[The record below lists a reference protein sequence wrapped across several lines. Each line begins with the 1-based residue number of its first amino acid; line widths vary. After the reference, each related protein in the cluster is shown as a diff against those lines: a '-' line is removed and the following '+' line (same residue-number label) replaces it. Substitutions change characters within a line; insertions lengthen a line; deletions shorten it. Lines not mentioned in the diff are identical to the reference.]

1 MHQKR
6 ATRPPLARPSFAL
19 PSFALPVAAVAA
31 TVLALGVV
39 PASASTDLSEVSLGA
54 TSLGATSVGAAPLAA
69 TSLAATPVA
78 AAPLAATSLAATPVA
93 ATPTG
98 ATSVA
103 AAPTGATPAGA
114 PPAATCRLPAAVDGL
129 GSGFPVDDQ
138 ALPAVGTL
146 KAALLFVDF
155 EDHPAAVGSLDEAE
169 TNLAS
174 GVEYL
179 ERVSGGRLDVT
190 TTSSDGWV
198 RMPEPSTSYPFE
210 RGLSYE
216 DHVRYIGD
224 AIAAA
229 DATFDFSDVD
239 VVWVTATKEAPNI
252 TYSPTTNF
260 LDVTADD
267 NHLTHAV
274 TFGYDQWRWGGLV
287 LAHESGHTLGLP
299 DLYLFEAP
307 PSDPGNW
314 HAAVGGW
321 DLMGLI
327 SGSGPE
333 YFAWHRWQLGW
344 LDDAQVVC
352 ADPRRATTA
361 RLGPVA
367 GSGNAPSWQDTM
379 LVYPISATRA
389 VVVENRQPV
398 GYDEAIGASGALVY
412 TVDTSV
418 RSGEGPVRVVD
429 STPGSADGLDD
440 APFAPGTSWTEPT
453 TGAVLTFR
461 DGPGNAV
468 GVTVRP

>member
-1 MHQKR
+1 MKHQR
-6 ATRPPLARPSFAL
+6 AARPSLAL
-19 PSFALPVAAVAA
+19 PIAAFAAM
-31 TVLALGVV
+31 TLALGAV
-39 PASASTDLSEVSLGA
+39 PASA
-54 TSLGATSVGAAPLAA
+54 
-69 TSLAATPVA
+69 A
-78 AAPLAATSLAATPVA
+78 AAPPPS
-93 ATPTG
+93 
-98 ATSVA
+98 
-103 AAPTGATPAGA
+103 A
-114 PPAATCRLPAAVDGL
+114 PPAAPPSVDACRLPAAVGGL

-146 KAALLFVDF
+146 KAALLLVDF
-155 EDHPAAVGSLDEAE
+155 DDHPASPGSAPEAVA
-169 TNLAS
+169 NLAS
-174 GVEYL
+174 GAEYL

-190 TTSSDGWV
+190 TTTSDGWV

-224 AIAAA
+224 AVAAA
-229 DATFDFSDVD
+229 DDTFDFSDVD

-260 LDVTADD
+260 LDVTADG

-307 PSDPGNW
+307 PEDPGNY

-327 SGSGPE
+327 SGRGPE

-344 LDDAQVVC
+344 IDDDQVVC
-352 ADPRRATTA
+352 AGPRKATSA
-361 RLGPVA
+361 RLAPVA
-367 GSGNAPSWQDTM
+367 QSGDARPGQDAM
-379 LVYPISATRA
+379 VVYPLSATRA

-398 GYDEAIGASGALVY
+398 GYDEGIGAGGALVY
-412 TVDTSV
+412 TVDASV

-440 APFAPGTSWTEPT
+440 APFAAGSSWTEPT

-461 DGPGNAV
+461 AGPADTLK
-468 GVTVRP
+468 VTVRP

>member
-1 MHQKR
+1 MNQGR
-6 ATRPPLARPSFAL
+6 TNWPAR
-19 PSFALPVAAVAA
+19 ALPVVAVAA
-31 TVLALGVV
+31 MTLVAGALA
-39 PASASTDLSEVSLGA
+39 ASASA
-54 TSLGATSVGAAPLAA
+54 I
-69 TSLAATPVA
+69 PVTA
-78 AAPLAATSLAATPVA
+78 AAGSASV
-93 ATPTG
+93 TG
-98 ATSVA
+98 QA
-103 AAPTGATPAGA
+103 AAQSS
-114 PPAATCRLPAAVDGL
+114 AADSCRLPASVDGL
-129 GSGFPVDDQ
+129 GSGFPVDEQ
-138 ALPAVGTL
+138 ALPATGTL

-155 EDHPAAVGSLDEAE
+155 EDHPASVGSLDEAE
-169 TNLAS
+169 ANLAS

-210 RGLSYE
+210 RGLTYE

-224 AIAAA
+224 AISAA

-239 VVWVTATKEAPNI
+239 VVWVTATKESPNI

-260 LDVTADD
+260 LDGTTDG

-274 TFGYDQWRWGGLV
+274 TFGFDQWRWGGLV

-307 PSDPGNW
+307 PDDPGNW

-327 SGSGPE
+327 SGAGPE
-333 YFAWHRWQLGW
+333 YLAWHRWQLGW

-352 ADPRRATTA
+352 AAPRRATTA
-361 RLGPVA
+361 LLRPVA
-367 GSGNAPSWQDTM
+367 GSGDAAPWQDAM
-379 LVYPISATRA
+379 VVYRLSETRA

-398 GYDEAIGASGALVY
+398 GYDEGIGASGALVY
-412 TVDTSV
+412 TVDASV
-418 RSGEGPVRVVD
+418 PSGEGPVRVVD

-453 TGAVLTFR
+453 TGAVLTFHAGAGDLTR
-461 DGPGNAV
+461 
-468 GVTVRP
+468 VTIKP

>member
-1 MHQKR
+1 MKHQR
-6 ATRPPLARPSFAL
+6 AARPSLAL
-19 PSFALPVAAVAA
+19 PTAALAA
-31 TVLALGVV
+31 TALVLGAV
-39 PASASTDLSEVSLGA
+39 PASAV
-54 TSLGATSVGAAPLAA
+54 AAPPP
-69 TSLAATPVA
+69 S
-78 AAPLAATSLAATPVA
+78 
-93 ATPTG
+93 
-98 ATSVA
+98 
-103 AAPTGATPAGA
+103 A
-114 PPAATCRLPAAVDGL
+114 PPSVDACRLPAAVGGL

-138 ALPAVGTL
+138 ALPAVGDL
-146 KAALLFVDF
+146 KAALLLVDF
-155 EDHPAAVGSLDEAE
+155 DDHPASAASAAEAE
-169 TNLAS
+169 ANLAS

-190 TTSSDGWV
+190 TTTSDGWV

-229 DATFDFSDVD
+229 DDTFDFSDVD

-260 LDVTADD
+260 LDVTADG

-307 PSDPGNW
+307 PEDPGNY

-327 SGSGPE
+327 SGAGPE

-352 ADPRRATTA
+352 AGDDRTTSA
-361 RLGPVA
+361 RLAPVA
-367 GSGNAPSWQDTM
+367 RSGEALPGQAAM
-379 LVYPISATRA
+379 VVYPLSETRA

-398 GYDEAIGASGALVY
+398 GYDEGIEARGALVY

-418 RSGEGPVRVVD
+418 PSGEGPVRVVD

-440 APFAPGTSWTEPT
+440 APFAAGSSWTEPT
-453 TGAVLTFR
+453 TGAELTFR
-461 DGPGNAV
+461 AGPAGTLK
-468 GVTVRP
+468 VTVKP

>member
-1 MHQKR
+1 MHQHLTRHANLR
-6 ATRPPLARPSFAL
+6 AGAAGLAA
-19 PSFALPVAAVAA
+19 AAAVALVA
-31 TVLALGVV
+31 GAVMV
-39 PASASTDLSEVSLGA
+39 PASAAAGSPATASAGTSLVA
-54 TSLGATSVGAAPLAA
+54 TSPPSATE
-69 TSLAATPVA
+69 
-78 AAPLAATSLAATPVA
+78 
-93 ATPTG
+93 
-98 ATSVA
+98 
-103 AAPTGATPAGA
+103 
-114 PPAATCRLPAAVDGL
+114 CRLPAAVDGL
-129 GSGFPVDDQ
+129 GSGFPVDEQ
-138 ALPAVGTL
+138 ALPATGTL
-146 KAALLFVDF
+146 KAALLFADF
-155 EDHPAAVGSLDEAE
+155 EDHPASVGSLDEANA
-169 TNLAS
+169 NLAS
-174 GVEYL
+174 GIEYL
-179 ERVSGGRLDVT
+179 ERVSGGRLDVET
-190 TTSSDGWV
+190 TTSDGWV
-198 RMPEPSTSYPFE
+198 RMPEPSTAYPFE

-229 DATFDFSDVD
+229 DNAFDFSDVD

-260 LDVTADD
+260 LDVTADG

-307 PSDPGNW
+307 PEDPGNW

-327 SGSGPE
+327 SGQGPE

-352 ADPRRATTA
+352 ADARRATTA
-361 RLGPVA
+361 LLRPVA
-367 GSGNAPSWQDTM
+367 GSGDAPPWQDAM
-379 LVYPISATRA
+379 VVYRLSETRA

-398 GYDEAIGASGALVY
+398 GYDEGIGTSGALVY

-418 RSGEGPVRVVD
+418 PSGEGPVRVVD

-440 APFAPGTSWTEPT
+440 APFAPGSSWTEPT

-461 DGPGNAV
+461 PGPANMI
-468 GVTVRP
+468 GVTIKP

>member
-1 MHQKR
+1 MNQR
-6 ATRPPLARPSFAL
+6 AVRKSLALSLAAIAASALALGAVPAGAAAAPPPS
-19 PSFALPVAAVAA
+19 AVAA
-31 TVLALGVV
+31 
-39 PASASTDLSEVSLGA
+39 
-54 TSLGATSVGAAPLAA
+54 
-69 TSLAATPVA
+69 
-78 AAPLAATSLAATPVA
+78 
-93 ATPTG
+93 
-98 ATSVA
+98 
-103 AAPTGATPAGA
+103 
-114 PPAATCRLPAAVDGL
+114 PPSSDACRLPAAVGGL
-129 GSGFPVDDQ
+129 GSGFPVDEQ

-146 KAALLFVDF
+146 KAALLLVDF
-155 EDHPAAVGSLDEAE
+155 EDHPASPASAAEAE
-169 TNLAS
+169 ANLAP

-179 ERVSGGRLDVT
+179 ERVSGGRLEVT
-190 TTSSDGWV
+190 TTTSDGWV

-229 DATFDFSDVD
+229 DDTFDFSDVD

-260 LDVTADD
+260 LDVTADG

-307 PSDPGNW
+307 PEDPGNY

-327 SGSGPE
+327 SGAGPE
-333 YFAWHRWQLGW
+333 YLAWHRWQLGW

-352 ADPRRATTA
+352 ARGDRTTSA
-361 RLGPVA
+361 RLAPVA
-367 GSGNAPSWQDTM
+367 LSADAGPGQAAMVVHP
-379 LVYPISATRA
+379 LSATRA

-398 GYDEAIGASGALVY
+398 GYDEAIEARGALVY

-418 RSGEGPVRVVD
+418 PSGEGPVRVVD
-429 STPGSADGLDD
+429 ATPGSPDGLDD
-440 APFAPGTSWTEPT
+440 APFAAGSSWTEPT
-453 TGAVLTFR
+453 TGAELTFR
-461 DGPGNAV
+461 AGPGNTLK
-468 GVTVRP
+468 VTVQP

>member
-1 MHQKR
+1 MNQR
-6 ATRPPLARPSFAL
+6 AVRKSLALPLAAL
-19 PSFALPVAAVAA
+19 AAGA
-31 TVLALGVV
+31 LALGAV
-39 PASASTDLSEVSLGA
+39 PASA
-54 TSLGATSVGAAPLAA
+54 
-69 TSLAATPVA
+69 A
-78 AAPLAATSLAATPVA
+78 AAPPSSAVA
-93 ATPTG
+93 APPP
-98 ATSVA
+98 SVDA
-103 AAPTGATPAGA
+103 
-114 PPAATCRLPAAVDGL
+114 CRLPAAVGGL

-138 ALPAVGTL
+138 ALPAVGDL
-146 KAALLFVDF
+146 NAALLLVDF
-155 EDHPAAVGSLDEAE
+155 DDHPASAASAAEAE
-169 TNLAS
+169 ANLAS

-190 TTSSDGWV
+190 TTTSDGWV

-229 DATFDFSDVD
+229 DDTFDFSDVD

-260 LDVTADD
+260 LDVTADG

-307 PSDPGNW
+307 PEDPGNY

-327 SGSGPE
+327 SGAGPE

-344 LDDAQVVC
+344 LDDDRVVC
-352 ADPRRATTA
+352 AGGDRTTSA
-361 RLGPVA
+361 RLAPVA
-367 GSGNAPSWQDTM
+367 LSPEARPGQAAM
-379 LVYPISATRA
+379 VVYPLSATRA

-398 GYDEAIGASGALVY
+398 GYDEDIDARGALVY

-418 RSGEGPVRVVD
+418 PSGEGPVRVVD

-440 APFAPGTSWTEPT
+440 APFAAGSSWTEPT
-453 TGAVLTFR
+453 TGAELTFR
-461 DGPGNAV
+461 AGPAGTLK
-468 GVTVRP
+468 VTVAP

>member
-1 MHQKR
+1 MKQQR
-6 ATRPPLARPSFAL
+6 AARPSLAL
-19 PSFALPVAAVAA
+19 PLAAVAA
-31 TVLALGVV
+31 SALALGAV
-39 PASASTDLSEVSLGA
+39 PASAAASPPPSAAPSA
-54 TSLGATSVGAAPLAA
+54 ASSVAPTAVHGAAD
-69 TSLAATPVA
+69 
-78 AAPLAATSLAATPVA
+78 
-93 ATPTG
+93 
-98 ATSVA
+98 
-103 AAPTGATPAGA
+103 
-114 PPAATCRLPAAVDGL
+114 CRLPAAVGGL

-146 KAALLFVDF
+146 KAALLLVDF
-155 EDHPAAVGSLDEAE
+155 DDHPASAGSAQEAQA
-169 TNLAS
+169 NLAS

-190 TTSSDGWV
+190 TTTSDGWV

-216 DHVRYIGD
+216 GHVRYIGD

-229 DATFDFSDVD
+229 DDTFDFTDVD

-260 LDVTADD
+260 LDVTADG

-307 PSDPGNW
+307 PEDPGNY

-327 SGSGPE
+327 SGAGPE

-344 LDDAQVVC
+344 LDDDQVVC
-352 ADPRRATTA
+352 AGQGRTTSA
-361 RLGPVA
+361 RLAPVA
-367 GSGNAPSWQDTM
+367 RSGDASPGQDAM
-379 LVYPISATRA
+379 VVYPLSATRA

-398 GYDEAIGASGALVY
+398 GYDEGIGARGALVY

-429 STPGSADGLDD
+429 ATPGSAGGLDD
-440 APFAPGTSWTEPT
+440 APFAAGSSWTEPT

-461 DGPGNAV
+461 AGPAGTLR
-468 GVTVRP
+468 VTVTP

>member
-1 MHQKR
+1 MNQR
-6 ATRPPLARPSFAL
+6 AVRKSLALPLAAL
-19 PSFALPVAAVAA
+19 AAGA
-31 TVLALGVV
+31 LALGAV
-39 PASASTDLSEVSLGA
+39 PAGA
-54 TSLGATSVGAAPLAA
+54 
-69 TSLAATPVA
+69 A
-78 AAPLAATSLAATPVA
+78 AAPPSSALVA
-93 ATPTG
+93 A
-98 ATSVA
+98 
-103 AAPTGATPAGA
+103 
-114 PPAATCRLPAAVDGL
+114 PPSSDACRLPAAVGGL

-138 ALPAVGTL
+138 ALPAVGNL
-146 KAALLFVDF
+146 RAALLLVDF
-155 EDHPAAVGSLDEAE
+155 EDHPASAASAAEAE
-169 TNLAS
+169 ANLAS

-190 TTSSDGWV
+190 TTTTDGWV

-229 DATFDFSDVD
+229 DDTFDFSDVD

-260 LDVTADD
+260 LDVTADG

-307 PSDPGNW
+307 PEDPGNY

-327 SGSGPE
+327 SGAGPE
-333 YFAWHRWQLGW
+333 YLAWHRWQLGW

-352 ADPRRATTA
+352 AGSDRTTSA
-361 RLGPVA
+361 RLAPVA
-367 GSGNAPSWQDTM
+367 LSPEARPGQAAM
-379 LVYPISATRA
+379 VVYPLSETRA

-398 GYDEAIGASGALVY
+398 GYDEGIEARGALVY

-429 STPGSADGLDD
+429 ATPGSADGLDD
-440 APFAPGTSWTEPT
+440 APFAAGSSWTEPT
-453 TGAVLTFR
+453 TGAELTFR
-461 DGPGNAV
+461 AGPAGTLR
-468 GVTVRP
+468 VTVTP

>member
-1 MHQKR
+1 VNQEP
-6 ATRPPLARPSFAL
+6 ATRPARAL
-19 PSFALPVAAVAA
+19 PIAAAAAIALMTGAAA
-31 TVLALGVV
+31 G
-39 PASASTDLSEVSLGA
+39 PASASADPAVAVSPP
-54 TSLGATSVGAAPLAA
+54 S
-69 TSLAATPVA
+69 A
-78 AAPLAATSLAATPVA
+78 AA
-93 ATPTG
+93 
-98 ATSVA
+98 
-103 AAPTGATPAGA
+103 
-114 PPAATCRLPAAVDGL
+114 CRLPAAVDGL

-138 ALPAVGTL
+138 ALPATGTL
-146 KAALLFVDF
+146 MAALLFVDF
-155 EDHPAAVGSLDEAE
+155 EDHPAAVGSLDEAGA
-169 TNLAS
+169 NLAS

-179 ERVSGGRLDVT
+179 ENVSGGRIDVE
-190 TTSSDGWV
+190 TTSSEGWI

-239 VVWVTATKEAPNI
+239 VVWVTATREAPNI

-260 LDVTADD
+260 LDVTADG

-307 PSDPGNW
+307 PEDPGNW

-327 SGSGPE
+327 SGPGPE

-344 LDDAQVVC
+344 LDDGQVAC
-352 ADPRRATTA
+352 AGQGRATTA
-361 RLGPVA
+361 LLSPVA
-367 GSGNAPSWQDTM
+367 ESADAPSWQDAM
-379 LVYPISATRA
+379 VVYPLSATRA

-398 GYDEAIGASGALVY
+398 RYDEAIRASGALVY

-440 APFAPGTSWTEPT
+440 APFAPGSSWTEPT
-453 TGAVLTFR
+453 TGAVLSFR
-461 DGPGNAV
+461 HGPTETIR
-468 GVTVRP
+468 VTVEP

>member
-1 MHQKR
+1 MR
-6 ATRPPLARPSFAL
+6 TRLAAAAAL
-19 PSFALPVAAVAA
+19 TLLAGLAAA
-31 TVLALGVV
+31 
-39 PASASTDLSEVSLGA
+39 PASASTVPS
-54 TSLGATSVGAAPLAA
+54 
-69 TSLAATPVA
+69 
-78 AAPLAATSLAATPVA
+78 
-93 ATPTG
+93 
-98 ATSVA
+98 SVA
-103 AAPTGATPAGA
+103 AQPSSAGD
-114 PPAATCRLPAAVDGL
+114 CRLPAAVDGL
-129 GSGFPVDDQ
+129 GSGFPADEQ
-138 ALPAVGTL
+138 ALPATGTL

-155 EDHPAAVGSLDEAE
+155 EDHPASAGSLDEAGA
-169 TNLAS
+169 NLAS

-229 DATFDFSDVD
+229 DDAFDFSDVD

-260 LDVTADD
+260 LDVTADGS
-267 NHLTHAV
+267 HLTHAV

-307 PSDPGNW
+307 PDDPGNW

-327 SGSGPE
+327 SGAGPE

-361 RLGPVA
+361 LLRPVA
-367 GSGNAPSWQDTM
+367 GSGEAAPWEDAM
-379 LVYPISATRA
+379 VVYRLSETRA
-389 VVVENRQPV
+389 VVVENRQPA
-398 GYDEAIGASGALVY
+398 GYDDGIGASGALVY
-412 TVDTSV
+412 TVDASV
-418 RSGEGPVRVVD
+418 PSGEGPVRVVD
-429 STPGSADGLDD
+429 STPGSPDGLDD
-440 APFAPGTSWTEPT
+440 APFAPGSSWTEPT
-453 TGAVLTFR
+453 TGAVLSFR
-461 DGPGNAV
+461 RGPAD
-468 GVTVRP
+468 TVRVVVTP